1 MQVNQRGSD
10 DRRVSTQ
17 GPQAHEF
24 LVAEVFQCNACRL
37 CLSGGLRVVYRGLL
51 DAKLMLVG
59 EAPGEIEAQ
68 RGVPFVGLSGR
79 LLSRIMA
86 HAEVPEDR
94 LYITNMVKCQPPANR
109 DPTDDELRS
118 CRSFLQRQLA
128 LVKPKVVLAAGRAA
142 TMALT
147 ATRGPMN
154 VLLEQDDLCCYG
166 DKNIPVV
173 PMYHPAYLLRRLK
186 EPGARE
192 VFRDTLTRIK
202 LAWQKANE

>member
-1 MQVNQRGSD
+1 M
-10 DRRVSTQ
+10 
-17 GPQAHEF
+17 
-24 LVAEVFQCNACRL
+24 
-37 CLSGGLRVVYRGLL
+37 
-51 DAKLMLVG
+51 
-59 EAPGEIEAQ
+59 
-68 RGVPFVGLSGR
+68 GLSGR

-86 HAEVPEDR
+86 HAEVPEDQ
-94 LYITNMVKCQPPANR
+94 LYITNMVKCRPPANR

-128 LVKPKVVLAAGRAA
+128 LVKPKVVLAAGRVA

-173 PMYHPAYLLRRLK
+173 PMYHPAYLLRRLE